1 MAKMTLL
8 QMVQQ
13 AAAEVGQTAPTFLVS
28 NTDTTAIQM
37 LALANREGRE
47 VSKMA
52 GPWGGWPVLRGEY
65 TFSTVISTASYSF
78 PVDFQWLIVQTGWDR
93 TYKWQLIGPV
103 SAQEWQVLKSGI
115 AVTGPS
121 FRFRIMAGQIYL
133 DPTPTVV
140 DALVFEYYKN
150 TWCQSNAAT
159 PVAQS
164 LWAADTDTYL
174 LEDDLMILGLK
185 WRFLRA
191 KGLDYGEEKSQWE
204 SDIQR
209 ELARAGTAKSLPL
222 NAQQRYGVQLIND
235 FQIPDTGFGT

>member
-8 QMVQQ
+8 AMVQQ
-13 AAAEVGQTAPTFLVS
+13 AAAEVGQTAPVTLVG

-37 LALANREGRE
+37 LALAQREGRE
-47 VSKMA
+47 VSKMS
-52 GPWGGWPVLRGEY
+52 GPWGGWPALRGEY
-65 TFSTVISTASYSF
+65 TFSTVISQAAYSF
-78 PVDFQWLIVQTGWDR
+78 PSDFQWIIVQTGWDR

-115 AVTGPS
+115 TVTGPS

-133 DPTPTVV
+133 DPTPTAV
-140 DALVFEYYKN
+140 DNLVFEYYKN
-150 TWCQSNAAT
+150 TWCQSAT
-159 PVAQS
+159 AVAQS

-191 KGLDYGEEKSQWE
+191 KGLDYGEEFAQWQE
-204 SDIQR
+204 DIDR
-209 ELARAGTAKSLPL
+209 EMARAGTAKTLPL